1 MRTVNRVLAA
11 VLALVLIAVGVLIT
25 LQIILSGLR
34 FDVSLIPYEQWFRS
48 ARAREWND
56 IEVFRLMGLV
66 CIVGLALALVQL
78 VRRRPLSLP
87 LRPGA
92 DGVDAEVSRSSLE
105 KTLARAAVGVD
116 GVSGAKSRVSRGN
129 VRVWATTNRRSPRD
143 LNDRVQESVQER
155 LERLQLATSPSVNV
169 KVTKVGRT

>member
-11 VLALVLIAVGVLIT
+11 VLALALIAVGVLIA

-48 ARAREWND
+48 AGAREWND

-66 CIVGLALALVQL
+66 CIVGLVLALVQL

-105 KTLARAAVGVD
+105 KALARAAVGVD

-129 VRVWATTNRRSPRD
+129 IRVWATTNRRSPRD

-155 LERLQLATSPSVNV
+155 LERLQLVTSPSVNV